1 MNILIAALTDKAS
14 DPFRQIGDDYLRRT
28 QRPLIP
34 KIINCE
40 TESLLNATQGCLRIA
55 LEERGQL
62 YNSIDFARKLES
74 FITSSRKVAFLIGAA
89 AGLPKNITEKC
100 DLIWSLSPLTFPHRL
115 AYCILAE
122 QIYRAGEIIR
132 NGPYHK

>member
-1 MNILIAALTDKAS
+1 MNILIAAVTDKTT
-14 DPFRQIGDDYLRRT
+14 DHFRQIGDDYLRRT
-28 QRPLIP
+28 QRPLMP
-34 KIINCE
+34 KLLACE
-40 TESLLNATQGCLRIA
+40 TESLLDVTQGCLRIA
-55 LEERGQL
+55 LEERGQQ
-62 YNSIDFARKLES
+62 YNSVDFARKLEG

-89 AGLPKNITEKC
+89 AGLPKNVTEKC

-115 AYCILAE
+115 AYCVLAE